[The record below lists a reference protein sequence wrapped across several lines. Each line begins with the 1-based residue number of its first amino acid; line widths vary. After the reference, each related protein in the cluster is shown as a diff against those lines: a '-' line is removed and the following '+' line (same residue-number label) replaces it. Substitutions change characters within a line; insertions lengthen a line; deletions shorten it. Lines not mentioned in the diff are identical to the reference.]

1 MIKNFIVVSLI
12 LLVFKAYTQEIVEL
26 PKPVVKKIQLAHDFI
41 TLRRFDKAIQTLENI
56 IKKYPKYAKPYIYLG
71 KYQNFLG
78 NYKESLI
85 AYKKAIELQP
95 NSPINK
101 ASYIYVA
108 KDALHRGNYELA
120 KAYSEKYLSFNPNDF
135 HERQQ
140 IKTTK
145 RIIETCEYAM
155 VNILNPLDFN
165 PENLVGEINKYK
177 LQYFPTIT
185 ADNKKIF
192 FTARESIHNEDIFY
206 AVFENDLWSNP
217 ISIPEFNT
225 LFNEGT
231 CSISGDGTEIVFTSC
246 QNSKGRLT
254 YGSCDLYISYI
265 DGDKWTEPTNIGQ
278 NVNTRNWE
286 SQPTLSADGKTLYF
300 VSERPGNIGGRDI
313 WVTYL
318 KPSGWSI
325 PKNLGNKI
333 NTEKD
338 EISPFIHFNNNV
350 LFFSSN
356 GHLGFGGF
364 DIFKADRKEDPRTK
378 RIVWRNIENIG
389 YPINKHGDQVSLIV
403 NADGTKGYFADE
415 VVRNEQIIE
424 STLKSFAVPKEL
436 SIGEKSYYVK
446 GKVFDLETKEI
457 IPSAAIRLVD
467 VSSKEI
473 FNFVLSDKKTGEYLI
488 VFNEGRQYALYA
500 NSSSHL
506 FKSVSLNYSD
516 KSHYEPI
523 EQDIYLERIQKNA
536 SIILNN
542 IFFES
547 GSYELKKESETE
559 LHTLINFLNQNKNL
573 IIEIGGH
580 TDDIGTEE
588 SNSELSLNRA
598 KAVVDYISNKGIS
611 NKCLTYKGY
620 GETMPKRTNDTDENR
635 AFNRRIEFKIIE
647 EKNQLNFL

>member
-1 MIKNFIVVSLI
+1 MIKNFVVVSLI
-12 LLVFKAYTQEIVEL
+12 LLVFKVYAQEVIEL
-26 PKPVVKKIQLAHDFI
+26 PKPVAKKIQLAHDFI

-56 IKKYPKYAKPYIYLG
+56 IKKYPIYAKPYVYLG

-78 NYKESLI
+78 NYKASLA
-85 AYKKAIELQP
+85 AYKKAIEVQP

-101 ASYIYVA
+101 VSYIHIA
-108 KDALHRGNYELA
+108 KDALHSGNYELA

-135 HERQQ
+135 HEKQQ
-140 IKTTK
+140 IKTAK
-145 RIIETCEYAM
+145 RIIETCEYAA
-155 VNILNPLDFN
+155 VNILNPLNFK
-165 PENLVGEINKYK
+165 PENLSGEINKYK

-185 ADNKKIF
+185 ADDKKIF
-192 FTARESIHNEDIFY
+192 FTALENIHNEDIFY
-206 AVFENDLWSNP
+206 STFENGLWSSP

-254 YGSCDLYISYI
+254 YGSCDLYISYL
-265 DGDKWTEPTNIGQ
+265 DGDKWIEPTNIGQ
-278 NVNTRNWE
+278 NVNTQNWE

-318 KPSGWSI
+318 KLSGWSI
-325 PKNLGNKI
+325 PKNLGNKV
-333 NTEKD
+333 NTAKD

-364 DIFKADRKEDPRTK
+364 DIFKADRKEDPKTK
-378 RIVWRNIENIG
+378 KVTWKNIENIG
-389 YPINKHGDQVSLIV
+389 YPINKHGDQVSLII

-424 STLKSFAVPKEL
+424 STLKSFVVPKEL

-446 GKVFDLETKEI
+446 GKIFDLETKEI

-467 VSSKEI
+467 VSTKEI
-473 FNFVLSDKKTGEYLI
+473 FNFVLSDKKTGDYLI
-488 VFNEGRQYALYA
+488 VFNEGRQYALYVNA
-500 NSSSHL
+500 SSHL
-506 FKSVSLNYSD
+506 FKSVSLNYTD
-516 KSHYEPI
+516 KSHHEPI

-547 GSYELKKESETE
+547 GSYKLKKESETE

-573 IIEIGGH
+573 VIEIGGH
-580 TDDIGTEE
+580 TDDVGTEE
-588 SNSELSLNRA
+588 SNNELSLNRA

-611 NKCLTYKGY
+611 SKHLTYKGY
-620 GETMPKRTNDTDENR
+620 GETMPKRSNDTDKNR
-635 AFNRRIEFKIIE
+635 AFNRRIEFKIVGDTE
-647 EKNQLNFL
+647 EQN